1 MTHFSIFLETSH
13 LTTKLDIFSIHYL
26 CVAFQANGTAFP
38 GMLTPPSLA
47 SLVPVANS
55 KPSLMDSAKSDH
67 NDEDEEEEEIDDDEE
82 EVLKIDA

>member
-1 MTHFSIFLETSH
+1 
-13 LTTKLDIFSIHYL
+13 
-26 CVAFQANGTAFP
+26 
-38 GMLTPPSLA
+38 MLTPPSLA